1 MHLSLQPLSLFG
13 YSQRGPKKRACL
25 MLLFGHL
32 LILMAPSVFAQERVK
47 SLNIRQFEIEES
59 IRNGLKYYLE
69 PSDYVLR
76 VKLFGE
82 ERAAS
87 VANEALPGFGQVGF
101 KQSGKGE
108 KYWEILRMR
117 VDLVMHKEVSP
128 SVNSYIGE
136 IVPILSGLDYER
148 GDEFVFVPIIP
159 NLPEARSDSEK
170 AKDAVPENLEES
182 QPGEK
187 ALAKIETPGDTHE
200 ELPFWKTLG
209 PFEWILAA
217 VLLLLLILL
226 IWTLFSI
233 SRLRAREA
241 ETQNQIRDLK
251 DSPTL
256 PVRQARE
263 EKAVLDKMQQDRQ
276 DRVQTAL
283 VRDENERVLQEIV
296 KNLVGRPDWCRELI
310 QEMTRDKQSMDQL
323 ATLIAVLGP
332 EASRSLFRPQM
343 TEQAYMDLEQLA
355 KEAGAN
361 SEDTAE
367 VLKNIRM
374 FLLTKQFLSPEQSF
388 VDPFGFMKT
397 LSPSQISFLL
407 KNEPSRIK
415 AIVMARLDT
424 EKAATILQSLSR
436 DERTQVAVELGKMH
450 EMPMELVEK
459 VGFNLAEKARNV
471 PDENSIAVNG
481 VRFVADV
488 LSDSDPVTRQELIN
502 GLRVSDQQLS
512 ADVESSCFIFES
524 IPVVPNDVLKEVV
537 RQLPPDDVIIAI
549 SGATKE
555 IKEAVILCFPEQS
568 RKALISSLKSKSPE
582 KEEIRIAR
590 RKFVDSMREM
600 ADAER
605 VNLRDVNSAYANQ
618 AGVPALQ

>member
-1 MHLSLQPLSLFG
+1 MKFFPKIMQRFFSFERKFSKHAWFLSSLPL
-13 YSQRGPKKRACL
+13 
-25 MLLFGHL
+25 L
-32 LILMAPSVFAQERVK
+32 LILCSTIVSASERVK
-47 SLNIRQFEIEES
+47 SMNIRQFEIEES

-76 VKLFGE
+76 VKLFGD

-87 VANEALPGFGQVGF
+87 VANEALPGFGQLGLDQF
-101 KQSGKGE
+101 GKGE
-108 KYWEILRMR
+108 KFWEISRMR

-159 NLPEARSDSEK
+159 NLPEIQPDLEK
-170 AKDAVPENLEES
+170 PNGADPEAIEEP
-182 QPGEK
+182 QTAEK
-187 ALAKIETPGDTHE
+187 ALAKIESPE
-200 ELPFWKTLG
+200 EQEEEKPFWQTLG
-209 PFEWILAA
+209 TFEWILGGI
-217 VLLLLLILL
+217 LLLLLLLL

-233 SRLRAREA
+233 SRLRAREV

-251 DSPTL
+251 DTPTL
-256 PVRQARE
+256 PVRMARE
-263 EKAVLDKMQQDRQ
+263 EKAVQDKMQQDRQ

-296 KNLVGRPDWCRELI
+296 KNLVGRPDWSRELI

-323 ATLIAVLGP
+323 ATLIAVMGP
-332 EASRSLFRPQM
+332 EASRSLFRNQM

-355 KEAGAN
+355 KEAGPN
-361 SEDTAE
+361 SDDTAE

-388 VDPFGFMKT
+388 VDPFGFMKS
-397 LSPSQISFLL
+397 LSSSQISFLL
-407 KNEPSRIK
+407 KNEPARIK

-424 EKAATILQSLSR
+424 EKAATILQTLSR
-436 DERTQVAVELGKMH
+436 DERTQVAVELGRMH

-502 GLRVSDQQLS
+502 GLRVSDQKLS
-512 ADVESSCFIFES
+512 EDVESSCFIFES

-537 RQLPPDDVIIAI
+537 RQLPPDDVITAI

-568 RKALISSLKSKSPE
+568 RKALISSLKSKTPE
-582 KEEIRIAR
+582 KEEVRTAR

-605 VNLRDVNSAYANQ
+605 VNLRDVNSAFANQ
-618 AGVPALQ
+618 AAVPALQ

>member
-1 MHLSLQPLSLFG
+1 MKFIPKIMQRFFSFERKFSKHAWLLSSLPL
-13 YSQRGPKKRACL
+13 
-25 MLLFGHL
+25 L
-32 LILMAPSVFAQERVK
+32 LILCSTIVSASERVK
-47 SLNIRQFEIEES
+47 SMNIRQFEIEES

-76 VKLFGE
+76 VKLFGD

-87 VANEALPGFGQVGF
+87 VANEALPGFGQLGLDQF
-101 KQSGKGE
+101 GKGE
-108 KYWEILRMR
+108 KFWEISRMR

-159 NLPEARSDSEK
+159 NLPEIQPDLEK
-170 AKDAVPENLEES
+170 PNGADPEAIEEP
-182 QPGEK
+182 QTAEK
-187 ALAKIETPGDTHE
+187 ALAKIESPE
-200 ELPFWKTLG
+200 EQEEEKPFWQTLG
-209 PFEWILAA
+209 TFEWILGGI
-217 VLLLLLILL
+217 LLLLLLLL

-233 SRLRAREA
+233 SRLRAREV

-251 DSPTL
+251 DTPTL
-256 PVRQARE
+256 PVRMARE
-263 EKAVLDKMQQDRQ
+263 EKAVQDKMQQDRQ

-296 KNLVGRPDWCRELI
+296 KNLVGRPDWSRELI

-323 ATLIAVLGP
+323 ATLIAVMGP
-332 EASRSLFRPQM
+332 EASRSLFRNQM

-355 KEAGAN
+355 KEAGPN
-361 SEDTAE
+361 SDDTAE

-388 VDPFGFMKT
+388 VDPFGFMKS
-397 LSPSQISFLL
+397 LSSSQISFLL
-407 KNEPSRIK
+407 KNEPARIK

-424 EKAATILQSLSR
+424 EKAATILQTLSR
-436 DERTQVAVELGKMH
+436 DERTQVAVELGRMH

-502 GLRVSDQQLS
+502 GLRVSDQKLS
-512 ADVESSCFIFES
+512 EDVESSCFIFES

-537 RQLPPDDVIIAI
+537 RQLPPDDVITAI

-568 RKALISSLKSKSPE
+568 RKALISSLKSKTPE
-582 KEEIRIAR
+582 KEEVRTAR

-605 VNLRDVNSAYANQ
+605 VNLRDVNSAFANQ
-618 AGVPALQ
+618 AAVPALQ

>member
-1 MHLSLQPLSLFG
+1 MKFFPKIMQRFFSFERKFSKHAWLLSSLPL
-13 YSQRGPKKRACL
+13 
-25 MLLFGHL
+25 L
-32 LILMAPSVFAQERVK
+32 LILCSTIVSASERVK
-47 SLNIRQFEIEES
+47 SMNIRQFEIEES

-76 VKLFGE
+76 VKLFGD

-87 VANEALPGFGQVGF
+87 VANEALPGFGQLGLDQF
-101 KQSGKGE
+101 GKGE
-108 KYWEILRMR
+108 KFWEISRMR

-159 NLPEARSDSEK
+159 NLPEIQPDLEK
-170 AKDAVPENLEES
+170 PNGVDPETKEES
-182 QPGEK
+182 QTAEK
-187 ALAKIETPGDTHE
+187 ALAKIESPE
-200 ELPFWKTLG
+200 EQEEEKPFWQTLG
-209 PFEWILAA
+209 TFEWILGGI
-217 VLLLLLILL
+217 LLLLLLLL

-233 SRLRAREA
+233 SRLRAREV

-251 DSPTL
+251 DTPTL
-256 PVRQARE
+256 PVRMARE
-263 EKAVLDKMQQDRQ
+263 EKAVQDKMQQDRQ

-296 KNLVGRPDWCRELI
+296 KNLVGRPDWSRELI

-323 ATLIAVLGP
+323 ATLIAVMGP
-332 EASRSLFRPQM
+332 EASRSLFRNQM

-355 KEAGAN
+355 KEAGPN
-361 SEDTAE
+361 SDDTAE

-388 VDPFGFMKT
+388 VDPFGFMKS
-397 LSPSQISFLL
+397 LSSSQISFLL
-407 KNEPSRIK
+407 KNEPARIK

-424 EKAATILQSLSR
+424 EKAATILQTLSR
-436 DERTQVAVELGKMH
+436 DERTQVAVELGRMH

-502 GLRVSDQQLS
+502 GLRVSDQKLS
-512 ADVESSCFIFES
+512 EDVESSCFIFES

-537 RQLPPDDVIIAI
+537 RQLPPDDVITAI

-568 RKALISSLKSKSPE
+568 RKALISSLKSKTPE
-582 KEEIRIAR
+582 KEDVRTAR

-605 VNLRDVNSAYANQ
+605 VNLRDVNSAFANQ

>member
-1 MHLSLQPLSLFG
+1 MKFFPKIMQRFFSFERKFSKHAWFLSSLPL
-13 YSQRGPKKRACL
+13 
-25 MLLFGHL
+25 L
-32 LILMAPSVFAQERVK
+32 LILCSTIVSASERVE
-47 SLNIRQFEIEES
+47 SMNIRQFEIEES

-76 VKLFGE
+76 VKLFGD

-87 VANEALPGFGQVGF
+87 VANEALPGFGQLGLDQF
-101 KQSGKGE
+101 GKGE
-108 KYWEILRMR
+108 KFWEISRMR

-159 NLPEARSDSEK
+159 NLPEIQPDLEKPNGSD
-170 AKDAVPENLEES
+170 PEAIEEP
-182 QPGEK
+182 QTAEK
-187 ALAKIETPGDTHE
+187 ALAKIESPE
-200 ELPFWKTLG
+200 EQQEEKPFWQTLG
-209 PFEWILAA
+209 TFEWILGGI
-217 VLLLLLILL
+217 LLLLLLLL

-233 SRLRAREA
+233 SRLRAREV

-251 DSPTL
+251 ETPTL
-256 PVRQARE
+256 PVRMARE
-263 EKAVLDKMQQDRQ
+263 EKAVQDKMQQDRQ

-296 KNLVGRPDWCRELI
+296 KNLVGRPDWSRELI

-323 ATLIAVLGP
+323 ATLIAVMGP
-332 EASRSLFRPQM
+332 EASRSLFRNQM

-355 KEAGAN
+355 KEAGPN
-361 SEDTAE
+361 SDDTAE

-388 VDPFGFMKT
+388 VDPFGFMKS
-397 LSPSQISFLL
+397 LSSSQISFLL
-407 KNEPSRIK
+407 KNEPARIK
-415 AIVMARLDT
+415 ATVMARLDT
-424 EKAATILQSLSR
+424 EKAATILQTLSR
-436 DERTQVAVELGKMH
+436 DERTQVAVELGRMH

-502 GLRVSDQQLS
+502 GLRVSDQKLS
-512 ADVESSCFIFES
+512 EDVESSCFIFES

-537 RQLPPDDVIIAI
+537 RQLPPDDVITAI

-568 RKALISSLKSKSPE
+568 RKALISSLKSKTPE
-582 KEEIRIAR
+582 KEEVRTAR

-605 VNLRDVNSAYANQ
+605 VNLRDVNSAFANQ
-618 AGVPALQ
+618 AAVPALQ

>member
-1 MHLSLQPLSLFG
+1 MKFIPKIMQRFFSFERKFSKHAWFLSSLPL
-13 YSQRGPKKRACL
+13 
-25 MLLFGHL
+25 L
-32 LILMAPSVFAQERVK
+32 LILCSTIVSASERVK
-47 SLNIRQFEIEES
+47 SMNIRQFEIEES

-76 VKLFGE
+76 VKLFGD

-87 VANEALPGFGQVGF
+87 VANEALPGFGQLGLDQF
-101 KQSGKGE
+101 GKGE
-108 KYWEILRMR
+108 KFWEISRMR

-159 NLPEARSDSEK
+159 NLPEIQPDLEK
-170 AKDAVPENLEES
+170 PNGADPEAIEEP
-182 QPGEK
+182 QTAEK
-187 ALAKIETPGDTHE
+187 ALAKIESPE
-200 ELPFWKTLG
+200 EQEEEKPFWQTLG
-209 PFEWILAA
+209 TFEWILGGI
-217 VLLLLLILL
+217 LLLLLLLL

-233 SRLRAREA
+233 SRLRAREV

-251 DSPTL
+251 DTPTL
-256 PVRQARE
+256 PVRMARE
-263 EKAVLDKMQQDRQ
+263 EKAVQDKMQQDRQ

-296 KNLVGRPDWCRELI
+296 KNLVGRPDWSRELI

-323 ATLIAVLGP
+323 ATLIAVMGP
-332 EASRSLFRPQM
+332 EASRSLFRNQM

-355 KEAGAN
+355 KEAGPN
-361 SEDTAE
+361 SDDTAE

-388 VDPFGFMKT
+388 VDPFGFMKS
-397 LSPSQISFLL
+397 LSSSQISFLL
-407 KNEPSRIK
+407 KNEPARIK

-424 EKAATILQSLSR
+424 EKAATILQTLSR
-436 DERTQVAVELGKMH
+436 DERTQVAVELGRMH

-502 GLRVSDQQLS
+502 GLRVSDQKLS
-512 ADVESSCFIFES
+512 EDVESSCFIFES

-537 RQLPPDDVIIAI
+537 RQLPPDDVITAI

-568 RKALISSLKSKSPE
+568 RKALISSLKSKTPE
-582 KEEIRIAR
+582 KEEVRTAR

-605 VNLRDVNSAYANQ
+605 VNLRDVNSAFANQ
-618 AGVPALQ
+618 AAVPALQ

>member
-1 MHLSLQPLSLFG
+1 MKFFPKIMQRFFSFERKFSKHAWLLSSLPL
-13 YSQRGPKKRACL
+13 
-25 MLLFGHL
+25 L
-32 LILMAPSVFAQERVK
+32 LILCSTIVSASERVK
-47 SLNIRQFEIEES
+47 SMNIRQFEIEES

-76 VKLFGE
+76 VKLFGD

-87 VANEALPGFGQVGF
+87 VANEALPGFGQLGLDQF
-101 KQSGKGE
+101 GKGE
-108 KYWEILRMR
+108 KFWEISRMR

-159 NLPEARSDSEK
+159 NLPEIQPDLEK
-170 AKDAVPENLEES
+170 PNGADPEAIEEP
-182 QPGEK
+182 QTAEK
-187 ALAKIETPGDTHE
+187 ALAKIESPE
-200 ELPFWKTLG
+200 EQQEEKPFWQTLG
-209 PFEWILAA
+209 TFEWILGGI
-217 VLLLLLILL
+217 LLLLLLLL

-233 SRLRAREA
+233 SRLRAREV

-251 DSPTL
+251 DTPTL
-256 PVRQARE
+256 PVRMARE
-263 EKAVLDKMQQDRQ
+263 EKAVQDKMQQDRQ

-296 KNLVGRPDWCRELI
+296 KNLVGRPDWSRELI

-323 ATLIAVLGP
+323 ATLIAVMGP
-332 EASRSLFRPQM
+332 EASRSLFRNQM

-355 KEAGAN
+355 KEAGPN
-361 SEDTAE
+361 SDDTAE

-388 VDPFGFMKT
+388 VDPFGFMKS
-397 LSPSQISFLL
+397 LSSSQISFLL
-407 KNEPSRIK
+407 KNEPARIK

-424 EKAATILQSLSR
+424 EKAATILQTLSR
-436 DERTQVAVELGKMH
+436 DERTQVAVELGRMH

-512 ADVESSCFIFES
+512 EDVESSCFIFES

-537 RQLPPDDVIIAI
+537 RQLPPDDVITAI

-568 RKALISSLKSKSPE
+568 RKALISSLKSKTPE
-582 KEEIRIAR
+582 KEEVRTAR

-605 VNLRDVNSAYANQ
+605 VNLRDVNSAFANQ

>member
-1 MHLSLQPLSLFG
+1 MKFFPKIMQRFFSFERKFSKHAWILSSLPL
-13 YSQRGPKKRACL
+13 
-25 MLLFGHL
+25 L
-32 LILMAPSVFAQERVK
+32 LILCSTIVSASERVK
-47 SLNIRQFEIEES
+47 SMNIRQFEIEES

-76 VKLFGE
+76 VKLFGD

-87 VANEALPGFGQVGF
+87 VANEALPGFGQLGLDQF
-101 KQSGKGE
+101 GKGE
-108 KYWEILRMR
+108 KFWEISRMR

-159 NLPEARSDSEK
+159 NLPEIQPDLEK
-170 AKDAVPENLEES
+170 PNGADPEAIEEP
-182 QPGEK
+182 QTAEK
-187 ALAKIETPGDTHE
+187 ALAKIESPE
-200 ELPFWKTLG
+200 EQQEEKPFWQTLG
-209 PFEWILAA
+209 TFEWILGGI
-217 VLLLLLILL
+217 LLLLLLLL

-233 SRLRAREA
+233 SRLRAREE

-251 DSPTL
+251 DTPTL
-256 PVRQARE
+256 PVRMTRE
-263 EKAVLDKMQQDRQ
+263 EKAVQDKMQQDRQ

-296 KNLVGRPDWCRELI
+296 KNLVGRPDWSRELI

-323 ATLIAVLGP
+323 ATLIAVMGP
-332 EASRSLFRPQM
+332 EASRSLFRNQM

-355 KEAGAN
+355 KEAGPN
-361 SEDTAE
+361 SDDTAE

-388 VDPFGFMKT
+388 VDPFGFMKS
-397 LSPSQISFLL
+397 LSSSQISFLL
-407 KNEPSRIK
+407 KNEPARIK

-424 EKAATILQSLSR
+424 EKAATILQTLSR
-436 DERTQVAVELGKMH
+436 DERTQVAVELGRMH

-502 GLRVSDQQLS
+502 GLRVSDQKLS
-512 ADVESSCFIFES
+512 EDVESSCFIFES

-537 RQLPPDDVIIAI
+537 RQLPPDDVITAI

-568 RKALISSLKSKSPE
+568 RKALISSLKSKTPE
-582 KEEIRIAR
+582 KEEVRTAR

-605 VNLRDVNSAYANQ
+605 VNLRDVNSAFANQ

>member
-1 MHLSLQPLSLFG
+1 MKFFPKIMQRFFSFERKFSKHAWFLSSLPL
-13 YSQRGPKKRACL
+13 
-25 MLLFGHL
+25 L
-32 LILMAPSVFAQERVK
+32 LILCSTIVSASERVK
-47 SLNIRQFEIEES
+47 SMNIRQFEIEES

-76 VKLFGE
+76 VKLFGD

-87 VANEALPGFGQVGF
+87 VANEALPGFGQLGLDQF
-101 KQSGKGE
+101 GKGE
-108 KYWEILRMR
+108 KFWEISRMR

-159 NLPEARSDSEK
+159 NLPEIQPDLEK
-170 AKDAVPENLEES
+170 PNGADPETKEEP
-182 QPGEK
+182 QTAEK
-187 ALAKIETPGDTHE
+187 ALAKIESPE
-200 ELPFWKTLG
+200 EHQEEKPFWQTLG
-209 PFEWILAA
+209 TFEWILGGI
-217 VLLLLLILL
+217 LLLLLLLL

-233 SRLRAREA
+233 SRLRAREV

-251 DSPTL
+251 DTPTL
-256 PVRQARE
+256 PVRMARE
-263 EKAVLDKMQQDRQ
+263 EKAVQDKMQQDRQ

-296 KNLVGRPDWCRELI
+296 KNLVGRPDWSRELI
-310 QEMTRDKQSMDQL
+310 QEMTRDKKSMDQL
-323 ATLIAVLGP
+323 ATLIAVMGP
-332 EASRSLFRPQM
+332 EASRSLFRNQM

-355 KEAGAN
+355 KEAGPN
-361 SEDTAE
+361 SDDTAE

-388 VDPFGFMKT
+388 VDPFGFMKS
-397 LSPSQISFLL
+397 LSSSQISFLL
-407 KNEPSRIK
+407 KNEPARIK

-424 EKAATILQSLSR
+424 GKAATILQTLSR
-436 DERTQVAVELGKMH
+436 DERTQVAVELGRMH

-502 GLRVSDQQLS
+502 GLRVSDQKLS
-512 ADVESSCFIFES
+512 EDVESSCFIFES

-537 RQLPPDDVIIAI
+537 RQLPPDDVITAI

-568 RKALISSLKSKSPE
+568 RKALISSLKSKTPE
-582 KEEIRIAR
+582 KEEVRTAR

-605 VNLRDVNSAYANQ
+605 VNLRDVNSAFANQ

>member
-1 MHLSLQPLSLFG
+1 MQRFFSFERKFSKHAWLLSSLPL
-13 YSQRGPKKRACL
+13 
-25 MLLFGHL
+25 L
-32 LILMAPSVFAQERVK
+32 LILCSTIVSASERVK
-47 SLNIRQFEIEES
+47 SMNIRQFEIEES

-76 VKLFGE
+76 VKLFGD

-87 VANEALPGFGQVGF
+87 VANEALPGFGQLGLDQF
-101 KQSGKGE
+101 GKGE
-108 KYWEILRMR
+108 KFWEISRMR

-159 NLPEARSDSEK
+159 NLPEIQPDLEK
-170 AKDAVPENLEES
+170 PNGADPEAIEEP
-182 QPGEK
+182 QTEHQEEK
-187 ALAKIETPGDTHE
+187 
-200 ELPFWKTLG
+200 PFWLTLG
-209 PFEWILAA
+209 TFEWILGGI
-217 VLLLLLILL
+217 LLLLLLLL

-233 SRLRAREA
+233 SRLRAREV

-251 DSPTL
+251 DTPTL
-256 PVRQARE
+256 PVRMARE
-263 EKAVLDKMQQDRQ
+263 EKAVQDKMQQDRQ

-296 KNLVGRPDWCRELI
+296 KNLVGRPDWSRELI

-323 ATLIAVLGP
+323 ATLIAVMGP
-332 EASRSLFRPQM
+332 EASRSLFRNQM

-355 KEAGAN
+355 KEAGPN
-361 SEDTAE
+361 SDDTAE

-388 VDPFGFMKT
+388 VDPFGFMKS
-397 LSPSQISFLL
+397 LSSSQISFLL
-407 KNEPSRIK
+407 KNEPARIK

-424 EKAATILQSLSR
+424 EKAATILQTLSR
-436 DERTQVAVELGKMH
+436 DERTQVAVELGRMH

-502 GLRVSDQQLS
+502 GLRVSDQKLS
-512 ADVESSCFIFES
+512 EDVESSCFIFES

-537 RQLPPDDVIIAI
+537 RQLPPDDVITAI

-568 RKALISSLKSKSPE
+568 RKALISSLKSKTPE
-582 KEEIRIAR
+582 KEEVRTAR

-605 VNLRDVNSAYANQ
+605 VNLRDVNSAFANQ
-618 AGVPALQ
+618 AAVPALQ

>member
-1 MHLSLQPLSLFG
+1 MQRFFSFERKFSKHAWLLSSLPL
-13 YSQRGPKKRACL
+13 
-25 MLLFGHL
+25 L
-32 LILMAPSVFAQERVK
+32 LILCSTIVSASERVK
-47 SLNIRQFEIEES
+47 SMNIRQFEIEES

-76 VKLFGE
+76 VKLFGD

-87 VANEALPGFGQVGF
+87 VANEALPGFGQLGLDQF
-101 KQSGKGE
+101 GKGE
-108 KYWEILRMR
+108 KFWEISRMR

-159 NLPEARSDSEK
+159 NLPEIQPDLEK
-170 AKDAVPENLEES
+170 PNGADPETKEES
-182 QPGEK
+182 QTAEK
-187 ALAKIETPGDTHE
+187 ALAKIESPE
-200 ELPFWKTLG
+200 EQEEEKPFWQTLG
-209 PFEWILAA
+209 TFEWILGGI
-217 VLLLLLILL
+217 LLLLLLLL

-233 SRLRAREA
+233 SRLRAREV

-251 DSPTL
+251 ETPTL
-256 PVRQARE
+256 PVRMARE
-263 EKAVLDKMQQDRQ
+263 EKAVQDKMQQDRQ

-296 KNLVGRPDWCRELI
+296 KNLVGRPDWSRELI

-323 ATLIAVLGP
+323 ATLIAVMGP
-332 EASRSLFRPQM
+332 EASRSLFRNQM

-355 KEAGAN
+355 KEAGPN
-361 SEDTAE
+361 SDDTAE

-388 VDPFGFMKT
+388 VDPFGFMKS
-397 LSPSQISFLL
+397 LSSSQISFLL
-407 KNEPSRIK
+407 KNEPARIK

-424 EKAATILQSLSR
+424 EKAATILQTLSR
-436 DERTQVAVELGKMH
+436 DERTQVAVELGRMH

-488 LSDSDPVTRQELIN
+488 LSDFDPVTRQELIN

-512 ADVESSCFIFES
+512 EDVESSCFIFES

-537 RQLPPDDVIIAI
+537 RQLPPDDVITAI

-568 RKALISSLKSKSPE
+568 RKALISSLKSKTPE
-582 KEEIRIAR
+582 KEEVRTAR

-605 VNLRDVNSAYANQ
+605 VNLRDVNSAFANQ
-618 AGVPALQ
+618 AAVPALQ

>member
-1 MHLSLQPLSLFG
+1 MKFFPKIMQRFFSFERKFSKHAWLLSSLPL
-13 YSQRGPKKRACL
+13 
-25 MLLFGHL
+25 L
-32 LILMAPSVFAQERVK
+32 LILCSTIVSASERVK
-47 SLNIRQFEIEES
+47 SMNIRQFEIEES

-76 VKLFGE
+76 VKLFGD

-87 VANEALPGFGQVGF
+87 VANEALPGFGQLGLDQF
-101 KQSGKGE
+101 GKGE
-108 KYWEILRMR
+108 KFWEISRMR

-159 NLPEARSDSEK
+159 NLPEIQPDLEK
-170 AKDAVPENLEES
+170 PNGADPEAIEEP
-182 QPGEK
+182 QTAEK
-187 ALAKIETPGDTHE
+187 ALAKIESPE
-200 ELPFWKTLG
+200 EQLEEKPFWQTLG
-209 PFEWILAA
+209 TFEWILGGI
-217 VLLLLLILL
+217 LLLLLLLL

-233 SRLRAREA
+233 SRLRAREV

-251 DSPTL
+251 DTPTL
-256 PVRQARE
+256 PVRMARE
-263 EKAVLDKMQQDRQ
+263 EKAVQDKMQQDRQ

-296 KNLVGRPDWCRELI
+296 KNLVGRPDWSRELI

-323 ATLIAVLGP
+323 ATLIAVMGP
-332 EASRSLFRPQM
+332 EASRSLFRNQM
-343 TEQAYMDLEQLA
+343 TEKAYMDLEQLA
-355 KEAGAN
+355 KEAGPN
-361 SEDTAE
+361 SDDTAE

-388 VDPFGFMKT
+388 VDPFGFMKS
-397 LSPSQISFLL
+397 LSSSQISFLL
-407 KNEPSRIK
+407 KNEPARIK

-424 EKAATILQSLSR
+424 EKAATILQTLSR
-436 DERTQVAVELGKMH
+436 DERTQVAVELGRMH

-502 GLRVSDQQLS
+502 GLRVSDQKLS
-512 ADVESSCFIFES
+512 EDVESSCFIFES

-537 RQLPPDDVIIAI
+537 RQLPPDDVITAI

-568 RKALISSLKSKSPE
+568 RKALISSLKSKTPE
-582 KEEIRIAR
+582 KEEVRTAR

-605 VNLRDVNSAYANQ
+605 VNLRDVNSAFANQ
-618 AGVPALQ
+618 AAVPALQ

>member
-1 MHLSLQPLSLFG
+1 MKFFPKIMQRFFSFERKFSKHAWLLSSLPL
-13 YSQRGPKKRACL
+13 
-25 MLLFGHL
+25 L
-32 LILMAPSVFAQERVK
+32 LILCSTIVSASERVK
-47 SLNIRQFEIEES
+47 SMNIRQFEIEES

-76 VKLFGE
+76 VKLFGD

-87 VANEALPGFGQVGF
+87 VANEALPGFGQLGLDQF
-101 KQSGKGE
+101 GKGE
-108 KYWEILRMR
+108 KFWEISRMR

-159 NLPEARSDSEK
+159 NLPEIQPDLEK
-170 AKDAVPENLEES
+170 PNSADLEAIEEP
-182 QPGEK
+182 QTAEK
-187 ALAKIETPGDTHE
+187 ALAKIESPE
-200 ELPFWKTLG
+200 EQQEEKPFWQTLG
-209 PFEWILAA
+209 TFEWILGGI
-217 VLLLLLILL
+217 LLLLLLLL

-233 SRLRAREA
+233 SRLRAREV

-251 DSPTL
+251 DTPTL
-256 PVRQARE
+256 PVRMARE
-263 EKAVLDKMQQDRQ
+263 EKAVQDKMQQDRQ

-296 KNLVGRPDWCRELI
+296 KNLVGRPDWSRELI

-323 ATLIAVLGP
+323 ATLIAVMGP
-332 EASRSLFRPQM
+332 EASRSLFRNQM

-355 KEAGAN
+355 KEAGPN
-361 SEDTAE
+361 SDDTAE

-388 VDPFGFMKT
+388 VDPFGFMKS
-397 LSPSQISFLL
+397 LSSSQISFLL
-407 KNEPSRIK
+407 KNEPARIK

-424 EKAATILQSLSR
+424 EKAATILQTLSR
-436 DERTQVAVELGKMH
+436 DERTQVAVELGRMH

-502 GLRVSDQQLS
+502 GLRVSDQKLS
-512 ADVESSCFIFES
+512 EDVESSCFIFES

-537 RQLPPDDVIIAI
+537 RQLPPDDVITAI

-568 RKALISSLKSKSPE
+568 RKALISSLKSKTPE
-582 KEEIRIAR
+582 KEEVRTAR

-605 VNLRDVNSAYANQ
+605 VNLRDVNSAFANQ
-618 AGVPALQ
+618 AAVPALQ

>member
-1 MHLSLQPLSLFG
+1 MKFFPKIMQRFFSFERKFSKHAWFLSSLPL
-13 YSQRGPKKRACL
+13 
-25 MLLFGHL
+25 L
-32 LILMAPSVFAQERVK
+32 LILCSTIVSASERVK
-47 SLNIRQFEIEES
+47 SMNIRQFEIEES

-76 VKLFGE
+76 VKLFGD

-87 VANEALPGFGQVGF
+87 VANEALPGFGQLGLDQF
-101 KQSGKGE
+101 GKGE
-108 KYWEILRMR
+108 KFWEISRMR

-159 NLPEARSDSEK
+159 NLPEIQPDLEK
-170 AKDAVPENLEES
+170 PNGADPETKEEP
-182 QPGEK
+182 QTAEK
-187 ALAKIETPGDTHE
+187 ALAKIDSPE
-200 ELPFWKTLG
+200 EQEEEKPFWQTLG
-209 PFEWILAA
+209 TFEWILGGI
-217 VLLLLLILL
+217 LLLLLLLL

-233 SRLRAREA
+233 SRLRAREV

-251 DSPTL
+251 ETPTL
-256 PVRQARE
+256 PVRMARE
-263 EKAVLDKMQQDRQ
+263 EKAVQDKMQQDRQ

-283 VRDENERVLQEIV
+283 VRDENERVLQEIA
-296 KNLVGRPDWCRELI
+296 KNLVGRPDRSRELI

-323 ATLIAVLGP
+323 ATLIAVMGP
-332 EASRSLFRPQM
+332 EASRSLFRNQM
-343 TEQAYMDLEQLA
+343 TEKAYMDLEQLA
-355 KEAGAN
+355 KEAGPN
-361 SEDTAE
+361 SDDTAE

-388 VDPFGFMKT
+388 VDPFGFMKS
-397 LSPSQISFLL
+397 LSSSQISFLL
-407 KNEPSRIK
+407 KNEPARIK

-424 EKAATILQSLSR
+424 EKAATILQTLSR
-436 DERTQVAVELGKMH
+436 DERTQVAVELGRMH

-502 GLRVSDQQLS
+502 GLRVSDQKLS
-512 ADVESSCFIFES
+512 EDVESSCFIFES

-537 RQLPPDDVIIAI
+537 RQLPPDDVITAI

-568 RKALISSLKSKSPE
+568 RKALISSLKSKTPE
-582 KEEIRIAR
+582 KEEVRTAR

-605 VNLRDVNSAYANQ
+605 VNLRDVNSAFANQ
-618 AGVPALQ
+618 AAVPALQ

>member
-1 MHLSLQPLSLFG
+1 MIQLFG
-13 YSQRGPKKRACL
+13 L
-25 MLLFGHL
+25 L

-82 ERAAS
+82 ERASS

-241 ETQNQIRDLK
+241 ETQDQIRDLK

>member
-1 MHLSLQPLSLFG
+1 MKFFPKIMQRFFSFERKFSKHAWFLSSLPL
-13 YSQRGPKKRACL
+13 
-25 MLLFGHL
+25 L
-32 LILMAPSVFAQERVK
+32 LILCSTIVSASERVK
-47 SLNIRQFEIEES
+47 SMNIRQFEIEES

-76 VKLFGE
+76 VKLFGD

-87 VANEALPGFGQVGF
+87 VANEALPGFGQLGLDQF
-101 KQSGKGE
+101 GKGE
-108 KYWEILRMR
+108 KFWEISRMR

-159 NLPEARSDSEK
+159 NLPEIQPDLEK
-170 AKDAVPENLEES
+170 PNGTDPEAIEEP
-182 QPGEK
+182 QTAEK
-187 ALAKIETPGDTHE
+187 ALEKIESPE
-200 ELPFWKTLG
+200 EQEEEKPFWQTLG
-209 PFEWILAA
+209 TFEWILGGI
-217 VLLLLLILL
+217 LLLLLLLL

-233 SRLRAREA
+233 SRLRAREV

-251 DSPTL
+251 DTPTL
-256 PVRQARE
+256 PVRMARE
-263 EKAVLDKMQQDRQ
+263 EKAVQDKMQQDRQ

-296 KNLVGRPDWCRELI
+296 KNLVGRPDWSRELI

-323 ATLIAVLGP
+323 ATLIAVMGP
-332 EASRSLFRPQM
+332 EASRSLFRNQM

-355 KEAGAN
+355 KEAGPN
-361 SEDTAE
+361 SDDTAE

-388 VDPFGFMKT
+388 VDPFGFMKS
-397 LSPSQISFLL
+397 LSSSQISFLL
-407 KNEPSRIK
+407 KNEPARIK

-424 EKAATILQSLSR
+424 EKAATILQTLSR
-436 DERTQVAVELGKMH
+436 DERTQVAVELGRMH

-502 GLRVSDQQLS
+502 GLRVSDQKLS
-512 ADVESSCFIFES
+512 EDVESSCFIFES

-537 RQLPPDDVIIAI
+537 RQLPPDDVITAI

-568 RKALISSLKSKSPE
+568 RKALISSLKSKTPE
-582 KEEIRIAR
+582 KEEVRTAR

-605 VNLRDVNSAYANQ
+605 VNLRDVNSAFANQ

>member
-1 MHLSLQPLSLFG
+1 MKFFPKIMQRFFSFERKFSKHAWFLSSLPL
-13 YSQRGPKKRACL
+13 
-25 MLLFGHL
+25 L
-32 LILMAPSVFAQERVK
+32 LILCSTIVSASERVK
-47 SLNIRQFEIEES
+47 SMNIRQFEIEES

-76 VKLFGE
+76 VKLFGD

-87 VANEALPGFGQVGF
+87 VANEALPGFGQLGLDQF
-101 KQSGKGE
+101 GKGE
-108 KYWEILRMR
+108 KFWEISRMR

-159 NLPEARSDSEK
+159 NLPEIQPDLEK
-170 AKDAVPENLEES
+170 PNGADPEAIEEP
-182 QPGEK
+182 QTAEK
-187 ALAKIETPGDTHE
+187 ALAKIESPE
-200 ELPFWKTLG
+200 EQQEEKPFWQTLG
-209 PFEWILAA
+209 TFEWILGGI
-217 VLLLLLILL
+217 LLLLLLLL

-233 SRLRAREA
+233 SRLRAREV

-251 DSPTL
+251 DTPTL
-256 PVRQARE
+256 PVRMARE
-263 EKAVLDKMQQDRQ
+263 EKAVQDKMQQDRQ

-296 KNLVGRPDWCRELI
+296 KNLVGRPDWSRELI

-323 ATLIAVLGP
+323 ATLIAVMGP
-332 EASRSLFRPQM
+332 EASRSLFRNQM

-355 KEAGAN
+355 KEAGPN
-361 SEDTAE
+361 SDDTAE

-388 VDPFGFMKT
+388 VDPFGFMKS
-397 LSPSQISFLL
+397 LSSSQISFLL
-407 KNEPSRIK
+407 KNEPARIK

-424 EKAATILQSLSR
+424 EKAATILQTLSR
-436 DERTQVAVELGKMH
+436 DERTQVAVELGRMH

-502 GLRVSDQQLS
+502 GLRVSDQKLS
-512 ADVESSCFIFES
+512 EDVESSCFIFES

-537 RQLPPDDVIIAI
+537 RQLPPDDVITAI

-568 RKALISSLKSKSPE
+568 RKALISSLKSKTPE
-582 KEEIRIAR
+582 KEEVRTAR

-605 VNLRDVNSAYANQ
+605 VNLRDVNSAFANQ
-618 AGVPALQ
+618 AAVPALQ

>member
-1 MHLSLQPLSLFG
+1 MKFFPKIMQRFFSFERNNSKHAWLLSSLPL
-13 YSQRGPKKRACL
+13 
-25 MLLFGHL
+25 L
-32 LILMAPSVFAQERVK
+32 LILCSTIVSASERVK

-76 VKLFGE
+76 VKLFGD

-87 VANEALPGFGQVGF
+87 VANEALPGFGQLGLDQF
-101 KQSGKGE
+101 GKGE
-108 KYWEILRMR
+108 KFWEISRMR

-159 NLPEARSDSEK
+159 NLPEIQPDLEK
-170 AKDAVPENLEES
+170 PNGADPETKEEP
-182 QPGEK
+182 QTAEK
-187 ALAKIETPGDTHE
+187 ALAKIESSE
-200 ELPFWKTLG
+200 EQQEEKPFWQTLG
-209 PFEWILAA
+209 TFEWLLGGI
-217 VLLLLLILL
+217 LLLLLLLL

-233 SRLRAREA
+233 SRLRAREV

-251 DSPTL
+251 DTPTL
-256 PVRQARE
+256 PVRMARE
-263 EKAVLDKMQQDRQ
+263 EKAVQDKMQQDRQ

-296 KNLVGRPDWCRELI
+296 KNLVGRPDWSRELI

-323 ATLIAVLGP
+323 ATLISVMGP
-332 EASRSLFRPQM
+332 EASRSLFRNQM

-355 KEAGAN
+355 KEAGPN
-361 SEDTAE
+361 SDDTAE

-388 VDPFGFMKT
+388 VDPFGFMKS
-397 LSPSQISFLL
+397 LSSSQISFLL
-407 KNEPSRIK
+407 KNEPARIK

-424 EKAATILQSLSR
+424 EKAATILQTLSR
-436 DERTQVAVELGKMH
+436 DERTQVAVELGRMH

-502 GLRVSDQQLS
+502 GLRVSDQKLS
-512 ADVESSCFIFES
+512 EDVESSCFIFES

-537 RQLPPDDVIIAI
+537 RQLPPDDVITAI

-568 RKALISSLKSKSPE
+568 RKALISSLKSKTPE
-582 KEEIRIAR
+582 KEEVRTAR

-605 VNLRDVNSAYANQ
+605 VNLRDVNSAFANQ
-618 AGVPALQ
+618 AAVPALQ

>member
-1 MHLSLQPLSLFG
+1 MKFIPKIMQRFFSFERKFSKHAWFLSSLPL
-13 YSQRGPKKRACL
+13 
-25 MLLFGHL
+25 L
-32 LILMAPSVFAQERVK
+32 LILCSTIVSASERVK
-47 SLNIRQFEIEES
+47 SMNIRQFEIEES

-76 VKLFGE
+76 VKLFGD

-87 VANEALPGFGQVGF
+87 VANEALPGFGQLGLDQF
-101 KQSGKGE
+101 GKGE
-108 KYWEILRMR
+108 KFWEISRMR

-159 NLPEARSDSEK
+159 NLPEIQPDLEK
-170 AKDAVPENLEES
+170 PNGVDPEAIEEP
-182 QPGEK
+182 QTAEK
-187 ALAKIETPGDTHE
+187 ALAKIESPE
-200 ELPFWKTLG
+200 EQQEEKPFWQTLG
-209 PFEWILAA
+209 TFEWILGGI
-217 VLLLLLILL
+217 LLLLLLLL

-233 SRLRAREA
+233 SRLRAREV

-251 DSPTL
+251 DTPTL
-256 PVRQARE
+256 PVRMARE
-263 EKAVLDKMQQDRQ
+263 EKAVQDKMQQDRQ

-296 KNLVGRPDWCRELI
+296 KNLVGRPDWSRELI

-323 ATLIAVLGP
+323 ATLIAVMGP
-332 EASRSLFRPQM
+332 EASRSLFRNQM

-355 KEAGAN
+355 KEAGPN
-361 SEDTAE
+361 SDDTAE

-388 VDPFGFMKT
+388 VDPFGFMKS
-397 LSPSQISFLL
+397 LSSSQISFLL
-407 KNEPSRIK
+407 KNEPARIK

-424 EKAATILQSLSR
+424 EKAATILQTLSR
-436 DERTQVAVELGKMH
+436 DERTQVAVELGRMH

-502 GLRVSDQQLS
+502 GLRVSDQKLS
-512 ADVESSCFIFES
+512 EDVESSCFIFES

-537 RQLPPDDVIIAI
+537 RQLPPDDVITAI

-568 RKALISSLKSKSPE
+568 RKALISSLKSKTPE
-582 KEEIRIAR
+582 KEEVRTAR

-605 VNLRDVNSAYANQ
+605 VNLRDVNSAFANQ
-618 AGVPALQ
+618 AAVPALQ

>member
-1 MHLSLQPLSLFG
+1 MKFFPKIMQRFFSFERKFSKHAWILSSLPL
-13 YSQRGPKKRACL
+13 
-25 MLLFGHL
+25 L
-32 LILMAPSVFAQERVK
+32 LILCSTIVSASERVK
-47 SLNIRQFEIEES
+47 SMNIRQFEIEES

-76 VKLFGE
+76 VKLFGD

-87 VANEALPGFGQVGF
+87 VANEALPGFGQLGLDQF
-101 KQSGKGE
+101 GKGE
-108 KYWEILRMR
+108 KFWEISRMR

-159 NLPEARSDSEK
+159 NLPEIQPDLEK
-170 AKDAVPENLEES
+170 PNGADPEAIEEP
-182 QPGEK
+182 QTAEK
-187 ALAKIETPGDTHE
+187 ALAKIESPE
-200 ELPFWKTLG
+200 EQQEEKPFWQTLG
-209 PFEWILAA
+209 TFEWILGGI
-217 VLLLLLILL
+217 LLLLLLLL

-233 SRLRAREA
+233 SRLRAREV

-251 DSPTL
+251 ETPTL
-256 PVRQARE
+256 PVRMARE
-263 EKAVLDKMQQDRQ
+263 EKAVQDKMQQDRQ

-296 KNLVGRPDWCRELI
+296 KNLVGRPDWSRELI

-323 ATLIAVLGP
+323 ATLIAVMGP
-332 EASRSLFRPQM
+332 EASRSLFRNQM

-355 KEAGAN
+355 KEAGPN
-361 SEDTAE
+361 SDDTAE

-388 VDPFGFMKT
+388 VDPFGFMKS
-397 LSPSQISFLL
+397 LSSSQISFLL
-407 KNEPSRIK
+407 KNEPARIK

-424 EKAATILQSLSR
+424 EKAATILQTLSR
-436 DERTQVAVELGKMH
+436 DERTQVAVELGRMH

-502 GLRVSDQQLS
+502 GLRVSDQKLS
-512 ADVESSCFIFES
+512 EDVESSCFIFES

-537 RQLPPDDVIIAI
+537 RQLPPDDVITAI

-568 RKALISSLKSKSPE
+568 RKALISSLKSKTPE
-582 KEEIRIAR
+582 KEEVRTAR

-605 VNLRDVNSAYANQ
+605 VNLRDVNSAFANQ
-618 AGVPALQ
+618 AAVPALQ

>member
-1 MHLSLQPLSLFG
+1 MHHSLQPLSLFG
-13 YSQRGPKKRACL
+13 CSQKGPIKRACL
-25 MLLFGHL
+25 IQLFGLL

-82 ERAAS
+82 ERASS

-241 ETQNQIRDLK
+241 ETQDQIRDLK

>member
-1 MHLSLQPLSLFG
+1 MKFIPKIMQRFFGFERKFSKHAWLLSSLPL
-13 YSQRGPKKRACL
+13 
-25 MLLFGHL
+25 L
-32 LILMAPSVFAQERVK
+32 LILCSTIVSASERVK
-47 SLNIRQFEIEES
+47 SMNIRQFEIEES

-76 VKLFGE
+76 VKLFGD

-87 VANEALPGFGQVGF
+87 VANEALPGFGQLGLDQF
-101 KQSGKGE
+101 GKGE
-108 KYWEILRMR
+108 KFWEISRMR

-159 NLPEARSDSEK
+159 NLPEIQPDLEK
-170 AKDAVPENLEES
+170 PNGADPEAIEEP
-182 QPGEK
+182 QTAEK
-187 ALAKIETPGDTHE
+187 ALAKIESPE
-200 ELPFWKTLG
+200 EQQEEKPFWQTLG
-209 PFEWILAA
+209 TFEWILGGI
-217 VLLLLLILL
+217 LLLLLLLL

-233 SRLRAREA
+233 SRLRAREV

-251 DSPTL
+251 ETPTL
-256 PVRQARE
+256 PVRMARE
-263 EKAVLDKMQQDRQ
+263 EKAVQDKMQQDRQ

-296 KNLVGRPDWCRELI
+296 KNLVGRPDWSRELI

-323 ATLIAVLGP
+323 ATLIAVMGP
-332 EASRSLFRPQM
+332 EASRSLFRNQM

-355 KEAGAN
+355 KEAGPN
-361 SEDTAE
+361 SDDTAE

-388 VDPFGFMKT
+388 VDPFGFMKS
-397 LSPSQISFLL
+397 LSSSQISFLL
-407 KNEPSRIK
+407 KNEPARIK

-424 EKAATILQSLSR
+424 EKAATILQTLSR
-436 DERTQVAVELGKMH
+436 DERTQVAVELGRMH

-512 ADVESSCFIFES
+512 EDVESSCFIFES

-537 RQLPPDDVIIAI
+537 RQLPPDDVITAI

-568 RKALISSLKSKSPE
+568 RKALISSLKSKTPE
-582 KEEIRIAR
+582 KEEVRTAR

-605 VNLRDVNSAYANQ
+605 VNLRDVNSAFANQ
-618 AGVPALQ
+618 AAVPALQ

>member
-1 MHLSLQPLSLFG
+1 MKFFPKIMQRFFSFERKFSKHAWFLSSLPL
-13 YSQRGPKKRACL
+13 
-25 MLLFGHL
+25 L
-32 LILMAPSVFAQERVK
+32 LILCSTIVSASERVK
-47 SLNIRQFEIEES
+47 SMNIRQFEIEES

-76 VKLFGE
+76 VKLFGD

-87 VANEALPGFGQVGF
+87 VANEALPGFGQLGLDQF
-101 KQSGKGE
+101 GKGE
-108 KYWEILRMR
+108 KFWEISRMR

-159 NLPEARSDSEK
+159 NLPEIQPDLEK
-170 AKDAVPENLEES
+170 PNGTDPEAIEDP
-182 QPGEK
+182 QTAEK
-187 ALAKIETPGDTHE
+187 ALVKIESPE
-200 ELPFWKTLG
+200 EQEEEKPFWQTLG
-209 PFEWILAA
+209 TFEWILGGI
-217 VLLLLLILL
+217 LLLLLLLL

-233 SRLRAREA
+233 SRLRAREV

-251 DSPTL
+251 DTPTL
-256 PVRQARE
+256 PVRMARE
-263 EKAVLDKMQQDRQ
+263 EKAVQDKMQQDRQ

-296 KNLVGRPDWCRELI
+296 KNLVGRPDWSRELI

-323 ATLIAVLGP
+323 ATLIAVMGP
-332 EASRSLFRPQM
+332 EASRSLFRNQM

-355 KEAGAN
+355 KEAGPN
-361 SEDTAE
+361 SDDTAE

-388 VDPFGFMKT
+388 VDPFGFMKS
-397 LSPSQISFLL
+397 LSSSQISFLL
-407 KNEPSRIK
+407 KNEPARIK

-424 EKAATILQSLSR
+424 EKAATILQTLSR
-436 DERTQVAVELGKMH
+436 DERTQVAVELGRMH

-502 GLRVSDQQLS
+502 GLRVSDQKLS
-512 ADVESSCFIFES
+512 EDVESSCFIFES

-537 RQLPPDDVIIAI
+537 RQLPPDDVITAI

-568 RKALISSLKSKSPE
+568 RKALISSLKSKTPE
-582 KEEIRIAR
+582 KEEVRTAR

-605 VNLRDVNSAYANQ
+605 VNLRDVNSAFANQ

>member
-1 MHLSLQPLSLFG
+1 MKFFPKIMQRFFSFERKFSKHAWLLSSLPL
-13 YSQRGPKKRACL
+13 
-25 MLLFGHL
+25 L
-32 LILMAPSVFAQERVK
+32 LILCSTIVSASERVK
-47 SLNIRQFEIEES
+47 SMNIRQFEIEES

-76 VKLFGE
+76 VKLFGD

-87 VANEALPGFGQVGF
+87 VANEALPGFGQLGLDQF
-101 KQSGKGE
+101 GKGE
-108 KYWEILRMR
+108 KFWEISRMR

-159 NLPEARSDSEK
+159 NLPEIQPDLEK
-170 AKDAVPENLEES
+170 PNGADPEAIEEP
-182 QPGEK
+182 QTAEK
-187 ALAKIETPGDTHE
+187 ALAKIESPE
-200 ELPFWKTLG
+200 EQQEEKPFWQTLG
-209 PFEWILAA
+209 TFEWILGGI
-217 VLLLLLILL
+217 LLLLLLLL

-233 SRLRAREA
+233 SRLRAREV

-251 DSPTL
+251 DTPTL
-256 PVRQARE
+256 PVRMARE
-263 EKAVLDKMQQDRQ
+263 EKAVQDKMQQDRQ

-296 KNLVGRPDWCRELI
+296 KNLVGRPDWSRELI

-323 ATLIAVLGP
+323 ATLIAVMGP
-332 EASRSLFRPQM
+332 EASRSLFRNQM

-355 KEAGAN
+355 KEAGPN
-361 SEDTAE
+361 SDDTAE

-388 VDPFGFMKT
+388 VDPFGFMKS
-397 LSPSQISFLL
+397 LSSSQISFLL
-407 KNEPSRIK
+407 KNEPARIK

-424 EKAATILQSLSR
+424 EKAATILQTLSR
-436 DERTQVAVELGKMH
+436 DERTQVAVELGRMH

-502 GLRVSDQQLS
+502 GLRVSDQKLS
-512 ADVESSCFIFES
+512 EDVESSCFIFES

-537 RQLPPDDVIIAI
+537 RQLPPDDVITAI

-568 RKALISSLKSKSPE
+568 RKALISSLKSKTPE
-582 KEEIRIAR
+582 KEEVRTAR

-605 VNLRDVNSAYANQ
+605 VNLRDVNSAFANQ
-618 AGVPALQ
+618 AAVPALQ

>member
-1 MHLSLQPLSLFG
+1 MKFFPKIMQRFFSFERKFSKHAWFLSSLPL
-13 YSQRGPKKRACL
+13 
-25 MLLFGHL
+25 L
-32 LILMAPSVFAQERVK
+32 LILCSTIVSASERVK
-47 SLNIRQFEIEES
+47 SMNIRQFEIEES

-76 VKLFGE
+76 VKLFGD

-87 VANEALPGFGQVGF
+87 VANEALPGFGQLGLDQF
-101 KQSGKGE
+101 GKGE
-108 KYWEILRMR
+108 KFWEISRMR

-159 NLPEARSDSEK
+159 NLPEIQPDLEK
-170 AKDAVPENLEES
+170 PNGADPEAIEEP
-182 QPGEK
+182 QTAEK
-187 ALAKIETPGDTHE
+187 ALAKIESPE
-200 ELPFWKTLG
+200 EQLEEKPFWQTLG
-209 PFEWILAA
+209 TFEWILGGI
-217 VLLLLLILL
+217 LLLLLLLL

-233 SRLRAREA
+233 SRLRAREV

-251 DSPTL
+251 DTPTL
-256 PVRQARE
+256 PVRMARE
-263 EKAVLDKMQQDRQ
+263 EKAVQDKMQQDRQ

-296 KNLVGRPDWCRELI
+296 KNLVGRPDWSRELI

-323 ATLIAVLGP
+323 ATLIAVMGP
-332 EASRSLFRPQM
+332 EASRSLFRNQM

-355 KEAGAN
+355 KEAGPN
-361 SEDTAE
+361 SDDTAE

-388 VDPFGFMKT
+388 VDPFGFMKS
-397 LSPSQISFLL
+397 LSSSQISFLL
-407 KNEPSRIK
+407 KNEPARIK

-424 EKAATILQSLSR
+424 EKAATILQTLSR
-436 DERTQVAVELGKMH
+436 DERTQVAVELGRMH

-502 GLRVSDQQLS
+502 GLRVSDQKLS
-512 ADVESSCFIFES
+512 EDVESSCFIFES

-537 RQLPPDDVIIAI
+537 RQLPPDDVITAI

-568 RKALISSLKSKSPE
+568 RKALISSLKSKTPE
-582 KEEIRIAR
+582 KEEVRTAR

-605 VNLRDVNSAYANQ
+605 VNLRDVNSAFANQ
-618 AGVPALQ
+618 AAVPALQ

>member
-1 MHLSLQPLSLFG
+1 MKFFPKIMQRFFSFERKFSKHAWLLSSLPL
-13 YSQRGPKKRACL
+13 
-25 MLLFGHL
+25 L
-32 LILMAPSVFAQERVK
+32 LILCSTIVSASERVK
-47 SLNIRQFEIEES
+47 SMNIRQFEIEES

-76 VKLFGE
+76 VKLFGD

-87 VANEALPGFGQVGF
+87 VANEALPGFGQLGLDQF
-101 KQSGKGE
+101 GKGE
-108 KYWEILRMR
+108 KFWEISRMR

-159 NLPEARSDSEK
+159 NLPEIQPDLEK
-170 AKDAVPENLEES
+170 PNGADPEAIEEP
-182 QPGEK
+182 QTAEK
-187 ALAKIETPGDTHE
+187 ALAKIESPE
-200 ELPFWKTLG
+200 EQQEEKPFWQTLG
-209 PFEWILAA
+209 TFEWILGGI
-217 VLLLLLILL
+217 LLLLLLLL

-233 SRLRAREA
+233 SRLRAREV

-251 DSPTL
+251 DTPTL
-256 PVRQARE
+256 PVRMARE
-263 EKAVLDKMQQDRQ
+263 EKAVQDKMQQDRQ

-296 KNLVGRPDWCRELI
+296 KNLVGRPDWSRELI

-323 ATLIAVLGP
+323 ATLIAVMGP
-332 EASRSLFRPQM
+332 EASRSLFRNQM

-355 KEAGAN
+355 KEAGPN
-361 SEDTAE
+361 SDDTAE

-388 VDPFGFMKT
+388 VDPFGFMKS
-397 LSPSQISFLL
+397 LSSSQISFLL
-407 KNEPSRIK
+407 KNEPARIK

-424 EKAATILQSLSR
+424 EKAATILQTLSR
-436 DERTQVAVELGKMH
+436 DERTQVAVELGRMH

-502 GLRVSDQQLS
+502 GLRVSDQKLS
-512 ADVESSCFIFES
+512 EDVESSCFIFES

-537 RQLPPDDVIIAI
+537 RQLPPDDVITAI

-568 RKALISSLKSKSPE
+568 RKALISSLKSKTPE
-582 KEEIRIAR
+582 KEEVRTAR

-605 VNLRDVNSAYANQ
+605 VNLRDVNSAFANQ

>member
-1 MHLSLQPLSLFG
+1 MQRFFSFERKFSKHAWLLSSLPL
-13 YSQRGPKKRACL
+13 
-25 MLLFGHL
+25 L
-32 LILMAPSVFAQERVK
+32 LILCSTIVSASERVK
-47 SLNIRQFEIEES
+47 SMNIRQFEIEES

-76 VKLFGE
+76 VKLFGD

-87 VANEALPGFGQVGF
+87 VANEALPGFGQLGLDQF
-101 KQSGKGE
+101 GKGE
-108 KYWEILRMR
+108 KFWEISRMR

-159 NLPEARSDSEK
+159 NLPEIQPDLEK
-170 AKDAVPENLEES
+170 PNGADPEAIEEP
-182 QPGEK
+182 QTAEK
-187 ALAKIETPGDTHE
+187 ALAKIESPE
-200 ELPFWKTLG
+200 EQQEEKPFWQTLG
-209 PFEWILAA
+209 TFEWILGGI
-217 VLLLLLILL
+217 LLLLLLLL

-233 SRLRAREA
+233 SRLRAREV

-251 DSPTL
+251 DTPTL
-256 PVRQARE
+256 PVRMARE
-263 EKAVLDKMQQDRQ
+263 EKAVQDKMQQDRQ

-296 KNLVGRPDWCRELI
+296 KNLVGRPDWSRELI

-323 ATLIAVLGP
+323 ATLIAVMGP
-332 EASRSLFRPQM
+332 EASRSLFRNQM

-355 KEAGAN
+355 KEAGPN
-361 SEDTAE
+361 SDDTAE

-388 VDPFGFMKT
+388 VDPFGFMKS
-397 LSPSQISFLL
+397 LSSSQISFLL
-407 KNEPSRIK
+407 KNEPARIK

-424 EKAATILQSLSR
+424 EKAATILQTLSR
-436 DERTQVAVELGKMH
+436 DERTQVAVELGRMH

-502 GLRVSDQQLS
+502 GLRVSDQKLS
-512 ADVESSCFIFES
+512 EDVESSCFIFES

-537 RQLPPDDVIIAI
+537 RQLPPDDVITAI

-568 RKALISSLKSKSPE
+568 RKALISSLKSKTPE
-582 KEEIRIAR
+582 KEEVRTAR

-605 VNLRDVNSAYANQ
+605 VNLRDVNSAFANQ
-618 AGVPALQ
+618 AAVPALQ

>member
-1 MHLSLQPLSLFG
+1 MKFFPKIMQRFFSFERKFSKHAWFLSSLPL
-13 YSQRGPKKRACL
+13 
-25 MLLFGHL
+25 L
-32 LILMAPSVFAQERVK
+32 LILCSTIVSASERVK
-47 SLNIRQFEIEES
+47 SMNIRQFEIEES

-76 VKLFGE
+76 VKLFGD

-87 VANEALPGFGQVGF
+87 VANEALPGFGQLGLDQF
-101 KQSGKGE
+101 GKGE
-108 KYWEILRMR
+108 KFWEISRMR

-159 NLPEARSDSEK
+159 NLPEIQPDLEK
-170 AKDAVPENLEES
+170 PNGADPEAIEEP
-182 QPGEK
+182 QTAEK
-187 ALAKIETPGDTHE
+187 ALAKIESPE
-200 ELPFWKTLG
+200 EQQEEKPFWQTLG
-209 PFEWILAA
+209 TFEWILGGI
-217 VLLLLLILL
+217 LLLLLLLL

-233 SRLRAREA
+233 SRLRAREV

-251 DSPTL
+251 ETPTL
-256 PVRQARE
+256 PVRMARE
-263 EKAVLDKMQQDRQ
+263 EKAVQDKMQQDRQ

-296 KNLVGRPDWCRELI
+296 KNLVGRPDWSRELI

-323 ATLIAVLGP
+323 ATLIAVMGP
-332 EASRSLFRPQM
+332 EASRSLFRNQM

-355 KEAGAN
+355 KEAGPN
-361 SEDTAE
+361 SDDTAE

-388 VDPFGFMKT
+388 VDPFGFMKS
-397 LSPSQISFLL
+397 LSSSQISFLL
-407 KNEPSRIK
+407 KNEPARIK

-424 EKAATILQSLSR
+424 EKAATILQTLSR
-436 DERTQVAVELGKMH
+436 DERTQVAVELGRMH

-502 GLRVSDQQLS
+502 GLRVSDQKLS
-512 ADVESSCFIFES
+512 EDVESSCFIFES

-537 RQLPPDDVIIAI
+537 RQLPPDDVITAI

-568 RKALISSLKSKSPE
+568 RKALISSLKSKTPE
-582 KEEIRIAR
+582 KEEVRTAR

-605 VNLRDVNSAYANQ
+605 VNLRDVNSAFANQ
-618 AGVPALQ
+618 AAVPALQ

>member
-1 MHLSLQPLSLFG
+1 MKFFPKIMQRFFSFERKFSKHAWILSSLPL
-13 YSQRGPKKRACL
+13 
-25 MLLFGHL
+25 L
-32 LILMAPSVFAQERVK
+32 LILCSTIVSASERVK
-47 SLNIRQFEIEES
+47 SMNIRQFEIEES

-76 VKLFGE
+76 VKLFGD

-87 VANEALPGFGQVGF
+87 VANEALPGFGQLGLDQF
-101 KQSGKGE
+101 GKGE
-108 KYWEILRMR
+108 KFWEISRMR

-159 NLPEARSDSEK
+159 NLPEIQSDLEK
-170 AKDAVPENLEES
+170 PNGADPEAIEEP
-182 QPGEK
+182 QTAEK
-187 ALAKIETPGDTHE
+187 ALAKIESPE
-200 ELPFWKTLG
+200 EQQEEKPFWQTLG
-209 PFEWILAA
+209 TFEWILGGI
-217 VLLLLLILL
+217 LLLLLLLL

-233 SRLRAREA
+233 SRLRAREV

-251 DSPTL
+251 ETPTL
-256 PVRQARE
+256 PVRMARE
-263 EKAVLDKMQQDRQ
+263 EKAVQDKMQQDRQ

-296 KNLVGRPDWCRELI
+296 KNLVGRPDWSRELI

-323 ATLIAVLGP
+323 ATLIAVMGP
-332 EASRSLFRPQM
+332 EASRSLFRNQM

-355 KEAGAN
+355 KEAGPN
-361 SEDTAE
+361 SDDTAE

-388 VDPFGFMKT
+388 VDPFGFMKS
-397 LSPSQISFLL
+397 LSSSQISFLL
-407 KNEPSRIK
+407 KNEPARIK

-424 EKAATILQSLSR
+424 EKAATILQTLSR
-436 DERTQVAVELGKMH
+436 DERTQVAVELGRMH

-502 GLRVSDQQLS
+502 GLRVSDQKLS
-512 ADVESSCFIFES
+512 EDVESSCFIFES

-537 RQLPPDDVIIAI
+537 RQLPPDDVITAI

-568 RKALISSLKSKSPE
+568 RKALISSLKSKTPE
-582 KEEIRIAR
+582 KEEVRTAR

-605 VNLRDVNSAYANQ
+605 VNLRDVNSAFANQ
-618 AGVPALQ
+618 AAVPALQ

>member
-1 MHLSLQPLSLFG
+1 M
-13 YSQRGPKKRACL
+13 
-25 MLLFGHL
+25 L
-32 LILMAPSVFAQERVK
+32 LILCSTIVSASERVK
-47 SLNIRQFEIEES
+47 SMNIRQFEIEES

-76 VKLFGE
+76 VKLFGD

-87 VANEALPGFGQVGF
+87 VANEALPGFGQLGLDQF
-101 KQSGKGE
+101 GKGE
-108 KYWEILRMR
+108 KFWEISRMR

-159 NLPEARSDSEK
+159 NLPEIQPDLEK
-170 AKDAVPENLEES
+170 PNGTDPEAIEEP
-182 QPGEK
+182 QTAEK
-187 ALAKIETPGDTHE
+187 ALAKIDSPE
-200 ELPFWKTLG
+200 EQEEEKPFWQTLG
-209 PFEWILAA
+209 TFEWILGGI
-217 VLLLLLILL
+217 LLLLLLLL

-233 SRLRAREA
+233 SRLRAREV

-251 DSPTL
+251 DTPTL
-256 PVRQARE
+256 PVRMARE
-263 EKAVLDKMQQDRQ
+263 EKAVQDKMQQDRQ

-296 KNLVGRPDWCRELI
+296 KNLVGRPDWSRELI

-323 ATLIAVLGP
+323 ATLIAVMGP
-332 EASRSLFRPQM
+332 EASRSLFRNQM

-355 KEAGAN
+355 KEAGPN
-361 SEDTAE
+361 SDDTAE

-388 VDPFGFMKT
+388 VDPFGFMKS
-397 LSPSQISFLL
+397 LSSSQISFLL
-407 KNEPSRIK
+407 KNEPARIK

-424 EKAATILQSLSR
+424 EKAATILQTLSR
-436 DERTQVAVELGKMH
+436 DERTQVAVELGRMH

-502 GLRVSDQQLS
+502 GLRVSDQKLS
-512 ADVESSCFIFES
+512 EDVESSCFIFES

-537 RQLPPDDVIIAI
+537 RQLPPDDVITAI

-568 RKALISSLKSKSPE
+568 RKALISSLKSKTPE
-582 KEEIRIAR
+582 KEEVRTAR

-605 VNLRDVNSAYANQ
+605 VNLRDVNSAFANQ

>member
-1 MHLSLQPLSLFG
+1 MKFFPKIMQRFFSFERKFSKHAWFLSSLPL
-13 YSQRGPKKRACL
+13 
-25 MLLFGHL
+25 L
-32 LILMAPSVFAQERVK
+32 LILCSTIVSASERVK
-47 SLNIRQFEIEES
+47 SMNIRQFEIEES

-76 VKLFGE
+76 VKLFGD

-87 VANEALPGFGQVGF
+87 VANEALPGFGQLGLDQF
-101 KQSGKGE
+101 GKGE
-108 KYWEILRMR
+108 KFWEISRMR

-159 NLPEARSDSEK
+159 NLPEIQPDLEK
-170 AKDAVPENLEES
+170 PNGTDPEAIEEP
-182 QPGEK
+182 QTAEK
-187 ALAKIETPGDTHE
+187 ALAKIDSPE
-200 ELPFWKTLG
+200 EQQEEKPFWQTLG
-209 PFEWILAA
+209 TFEWILGGI
-217 VLLLLLILL
+217 LLLLLLLL

-233 SRLRAREA
+233 SRLRAREV

-251 DSPTL
+251 ETPTL
-256 PVRQARE
+256 PVRMARE
-263 EKAVLDKMQQDRQ
+263 EKAVQDKMQQDRQ

-296 KNLVGRPDWCRELI
+296 KNLVGRPDWSRELI
-310 QEMTRDKQSMDQL
+310 QEMTREKQSMDQL
-323 ATLIAVLGP
+323 ATLIAVMGP
-332 EASRSLFRPQM
+332 EASRSLFRNQM

-355 KEAGAN
+355 KEAGPN
-361 SEDTAE
+361 SDDTAE

-388 VDPFGFMKT
+388 VDPFGFMKS
-397 LSPSQISFLL
+397 LSSSQISFLL
-407 KNEPSRIK
+407 KNEPARIK

-424 EKAATILQSLSR
+424 EKAATILQTLSR
-436 DERTQVAVELGKMH
+436 DERTQVAVELGRMH

-502 GLRVSDQQLS
+502 GLRVSDQKLS
-512 ADVESSCFIFES
+512 EDVESSCFIFES

-537 RQLPPDDVIIAI
+537 RQLPPDDVITAI

-568 RKALISSLKSKSPE
+568 RKALISSLKSKTPE
-582 KEEIRIAR
+582 KEEVRTAR

-605 VNLRDVNSAYANQ
+605 VNLRDVNSAFANQ
-618 AGVPALQ
+618 AAVPALQ

>member
-1 MHLSLQPLSLFG
+1 MKFFPKIMQRFFSFERNNSKHAWLLSSLPL
-13 YSQRGPKKRACL
+13 
-25 MLLFGHL
+25 L
-32 LILMAPSVFAQERVK
+32 LILCSTIVSASERVK
-47 SLNIRQFEIEES
+47 SMNIRQFEIEES

-76 VKLFGE
+76 VKLFGD

-87 VANEALPGFGQVGF
+87 VANEALPGFGQLGLDQF
-101 KQSGKGE
+101 GKGE
-108 KYWEILRMR
+108 KFWEISRMR

-159 NLPEARSDSEK
+159 NLPEIQPDLEK
-170 AKDAVPENLEES
+170 PNGADPEAIEEP
-182 QPGEK
+182 QTAEK
-187 ALAKIETPGDTHE
+187 ALAKIESPE
-200 ELPFWKTLG
+200 EQEEEKPFWQTLG
-209 PFEWILAA
+209 TFEWILGGI
-217 VLLLLLILL
+217 LLLLLLLL

-233 SRLRAREA
+233 SRLRAREV

-251 DSPTL
+251 DTPTL
-256 PVRQARE
+256 PVRMARE
-263 EKAVLDKMQQDRQ
+263 EKAVQDKMQQDRQ

-296 KNLVGRPDWCRELI
+296 KNLVGRPDWSRELI

-323 ATLIAVLGP
+323 ATLIAVMGP
-332 EASRSLFRPQM
+332 EASRSLFRNQM

-355 KEAGAN
+355 KEAGPN
-361 SEDTAE
+361 SDDTAE

-388 VDPFGFMKT
+388 VDPFGFMKS
-397 LSPSQISFLL
+397 LSSSQISFLL
-407 KNEPSRIK
+407 KNEPARIK

-424 EKAATILQSLSR
+424 EKAATILQTLSR
-436 DERTQVAVELGKMH
+436 DERTQVAVELGRMH

-502 GLRVSDQQLS
+502 GLRVSDQKLS
-512 ADVESSCFIFES
+512 EDVESSCFIFES

-537 RQLPPDDVIIAI
+537 RQLPPDDVITAI

-568 RKALISSLKSKSPE
+568 RKALISSLKSKTPE
-582 KEEIRIAR
+582 KEEVRTAR

-605 VNLRDVNSAYANQ
+605 VNLRDVNSAFANQ
-618 AGVPALQ
+618 AAVPALQ

>member
-1 MHLSLQPLSLFG
+1 MKFVLKIMQRFFSFERKFSKHAWFLSSLPL
-13 YSQRGPKKRACL
+13 
-25 MLLFGHL
+25 L
-32 LILMAPSVFAQERVK
+32 LILCSTIVSASERVK
-47 SLNIRQFEIEES
+47 SMNIRQFEIEES

-76 VKLFGE
+76 VKLFGD

-87 VANEALPGFGQVGF
+87 VANEALPGFGQLGLDQF
-101 KQSGKGE
+101 GKGE
-108 KYWEILRMR
+108 KFWEISRMR

-159 NLPEARSDSEK
+159 NLPEIQPDLEK
-170 AKDAVPENLEES
+170 PNGADPEAIEEP
-182 QPGEK
+182 QTAEK
-187 ALAKIETPGDTHE
+187 ALAKIESPE
-200 ELPFWKTLG
+200 EQQEEKPFWQTLG
-209 PFEWILAA
+209 TFEWILGGI
-217 VLLLLLILL
+217 LLLLLLLL

-233 SRLRAREA
+233 SRLRAREV

-251 DSPTL
+251 ETPTL
-256 PVRQARE
+256 PVRMARE
-263 EKAVLDKMQQDRQ
+263 EKAVQDKMQQDRQ

-296 KNLVGRPDWCRELI
+296 KNLVGRPDWSRELI

-323 ATLIAVLGP
+323 ATLIAVMGP
-332 EASRSLFRPQM
+332 EASRSLFRNQM

-355 KEAGAN
+355 KEAGPN
-361 SEDTAE
+361 SDNTAE

-388 VDPFGFMKT
+388 VDPFGFMKS
-397 LSPSQISFLL
+397 LSSSQISFLL
-407 KNEPSRIK
+407 KNEPARIK

-424 EKAATILQSLSR
+424 EKAATILQTLSR
-436 DERTQVAVELGKMH
+436 DERTQVAVELGRMH

-502 GLRVSDQQLS
+502 GLRVSDQKLS
-512 ADVESSCFIFES
+512 EDVESSCFIFES

-537 RQLPPDDVIIAI
+537 RQLPPDDVITAI

-568 RKALISSLKSKSPE
+568 RKALISSLKSKTPE
-582 KEEIRIAR
+582 KEEVRTAR

-605 VNLRDVNSAYANQ
+605 VNLRDVNSAFANQ
-618 AGVPALQ
+618 AAVPALQ

>member
-1 MHLSLQPLSLFG
+1 MKFFPKIMQRFFSFERKFSKHAWLLSSLPL
-13 YSQRGPKKRACL
+13 
-25 MLLFGHL
+25 L
-32 LILMAPSVFAQERVK
+32 LILCSTIVSASERVK
-47 SLNIRQFEIEES
+47 SMNIRQFEIEES

-76 VKLFGE
+76 VKLFGD

-87 VANEALPGFGQVGF
+87 VANEALPGFGQLGLDQF
-101 KQSGKGE
+101 GKGE
-108 KYWEILRMR
+108 KFWEISRMR

-159 NLPEARSDSEK
+159 NLPEIQPDLEK
-170 AKDAVPENLEES
+170 PNGADPEAIEEP
-182 QPGEK
+182 QTAEK
-187 ALAKIETPGDTHE
+187 ALAKIESPE
-200 ELPFWKTLG
+200 EQQEEKPFWQTLG
-209 PFEWILAA
+209 TFEWILGGI
-217 VLLLLLILL
+217 LLLLLLLL

-233 SRLRAREA
+233 SRLRAREV

-251 DSPTL
+251 DTPTL
-256 PVRQARE
+256 PVRMARE
-263 EKAVLDKMQQDRQ
+263 EKAVQDKMQQDRQ

-296 KNLVGRPDWCRELI
+296 KNLVGRPDWSRELI

-323 ATLIAVLGP
+323 ATLIAVMGP
-332 EASRSLFRPQM
+332 EASRSLFRNQM

-355 KEAGAN
+355 KEAGPN
-361 SEDTAE
+361 SDDTAE

-388 VDPFGFMKT
+388 VDPFGFMKS
-397 LSPSQISFLL
+397 LSSSQISFLL
-407 KNEPSRIK
+407 KNEPARIK

-424 EKAATILQSLSR
+424 EKAATILQTLSR
-436 DERTQVAVELGKMH
+436 DERTQVAVELGRMH

-512 ADVESSCFIFES
+512 EDVEGSCFIFES

-537 RQLPPDDVIIAI
+537 RQLPPDDVITAI

-568 RKALISSLKSKSPE
+568 RKALISSLKSKTPE
-582 KEEIRIAR
+582 KEEVRTAR

-605 VNLRDVNSAYANQ
+605 VNLRDVNSAFANQ

>member
-1 MHLSLQPLSLFG
+1 MKFIPKIMQRFFSFERKFSKHAWFLSSLPL
-13 YSQRGPKKRACL
+13 
-25 MLLFGHL
+25 L
-32 LILMAPSVFAQERVK
+32 LILCSTIVSASERVK
-47 SLNIRQFEIEES
+47 SMNIRQFEIEES

-76 VKLFGE
+76 VKLFGD

-87 VANEALPGFGQVGF
+87 VANEALPGFGQLGLDQF
-101 KQSGKGE
+101 GKGE
-108 KYWEILRMR
+108 KFWEISRMR

-159 NLPEARSDSEK
+159 NLPEIQPDLEK
-170 AKDAVPENLEES
+170 PNGADPEAIEEP
-182 QPGEK
+182 QTAEK
-187 ALAKIETPGDTHE
+187 ALAKIESPE
-200 ELPFWKTLG
+200 EQQEEKPFWQTLG
-209 PFEWILAA
+209 TFEWILGGI
-217 VLLLLLILL
+217 LLLLLLLL

-233 SRLRAREA
+233 SRLRAREV

-251 DSPTL
+251 ETPTL
-256 PVRQARE
+256 PVRMARE
-263 EKAVLDKMQQDRQ
+263 EKAVQDKMQQDRQ

-296 KNLVGRPDWCRELI
+296 KNLVGRPDWSRELI

-323 ATLIAVLGP
+323 ATLIAVMGP
-332 EASRSLFRPQM
+332 EASRSLFRNQM

-355 KEAGAN
+355 KEAGPN
-361 SEDTAE
+361 SDDTAE

-388 VDPFGFMKT
+388 VDPFGFMKS
-397 LSPSQISFLL
+397 LSSSQISFLL
-407 KNEPSRIK
+407 KNEPARIK

-424 EKAATILQSLSR
+424 EKAATILQTLSR
-436 DERTQVAVELGKMH
+436 DERTQVAVELGRMH

-502 GLRVSDQQLS
+502 GLRVSDQKLS
-512 ADVESSCFIFES
+512 EDVESSCFIFES

-537 RQLPPDDVIIAI
+537 RQLPPDDVITAI

-568 RKALISSLKSKSPE
+568 RKALISSLKSKTPE
-582 KEEIRIAR
+582 KEEVRTAR

-605 VNLRDVNSAYANQ
+605 VNLRDVNSAFANQ
-618 AGVPALQ
+618 AAVPALQ

>member
-1 MHLSLQPLSLFG
+1 MKFFPKIMQRFFSFERKFSKHAWLLSSLPL
-13 YSQRGPKKRACL
+13 
-25 MLLFGHL
+25 L
-32 LILMAPSVFAQERVK
+32 LILCSTIVSASERVK
-47 SLNIRQFEIEES
+47 SMNIRQFEIEES

-76 VKLFGE
+76 VKLFGD

-87 VANEALPGFGQVGF
+87 VANEALPGFGQLGLDQF
-101 KQSGKGE
+101 GKGE
-108 KYWEILRMR
+108 KFWEISRMR

-159 NLPEARSDSEK
+159 NLPEIQPDLEK
-170 AKDAVPENLEES
+170 PNGADPEAIEEP
-182 QPGEK
+182 QTAEK
-187 ALAKIETPGDTHE
+187 ALAKIESPE
-200 ELPFWKTLG
+200 EQEEEKPFWQTLG
-209 PFEWILAA
+209 TFEWILGGI
-217 VLLLLLILL
+217 LLLLLLLL

-233 SRLRAREA
+233 SRLRAREV

-251 DSPTL
+251 DTPTL
-256 PVRQARE
+256 PVRMARE
-263 EKAVLDKMQQDRQ
+263 EKAVQDKMQQDRQ

-296 KNLVGRPDWCRELI
+296 KNLVGRPDWSRELI

-323 ATLIAVLGP
+323 ATLIAVMGP
-332 EASRSLFRPQM
+332 EASRSLFRNQM

-355 KEAGAN
+355 KEAGPN
-361 SEDTAE
+361 SDDTAE

-388 VDPFGFMKT
+388 VDPFGFMKS
-397 LSPSQISFLL
+397 LSSSQISFLL
-407 KNEPSRIK
+407 KNEPARIK

-424 EKAATILQSLSR
+424 EKAATILQTLSR
-436 DERTQVAVELGKMH
+436 DERTQVAVELGRMH

-502 GLRVSDQQLS
+502 GLRVSDQKLS
-512 ADVESSCFIFES
+512 EDVESSCFIFES

-537 RQLPPDDVIIAI
+537 RQLPPDDVITAI

-568 RKALISSLKSKSPE
+568 RKALISSLKSKTPE
-582 KEEIRIAR
+582 KEEVRTAR

-605 VNLRDVNSAYANQ
+605 VNLRDVNSAFANQ
-618 AGVPALQ
+618 AAVPALQ

>member
-1 MHLSLQPLSLFG
+1 MKFFPKIMQRFFSFERKFSKHAWLLSSLPL
-13 YSQRGPKKRACL
+13 
-25 MLLFGHL
+25 L
-32 LILMAPSVFAQERVK
+32 LILCSTIVSASERVK
-47 SLNIRQFEIEES
+47 SMNIRQFEIEES

-76 VKLFGE
+76 VKLFGD

-87 VANEALPGFGQVGF
+87 VANEALPGFGQLGLDQF
-101 KQSGKGE
+101 GKGE
-108 KYWEILRMR
+108 KFWEISRMR

-159 NLPEARSDSEK
+159 NLPEIQPDLEK
-170 AKDAVPENLEES
+170 PNGADPEAIDEP
-182 QPGEK
+182 QTAEK
-187 ALAKIETPGDTHE
+187 ALAKIESPE
-200 ELPFWKTLG
+200 EQQEEKPFWQTLG
-209 PFEWILAA
+209 TFEWILGGI
-217 VLLLLLILL
+217 LLLLLLLL

-233 SRLRAREA
+233 SRLRAREV

-251 DSPTL
+251 ETPTL
-256 PVRQARE
+256 PVRMARE
-263 EKAVLDKMQQDRQ
+263 EKAVQDKMQQDRQ

-296 KNLVGRPDWCRELI
+296 KNLVGRPDWSRELI

-323 ATLIAVLGP
+323 ATLIAVMGP
-332 EASRSLFRPQM
+332 EASRSLFRNQM

-355 KEAGAN
+355 KEAGPN
-361 SEDTAE
+361 SDDTAE

-388 VDPFGFMKT
+388 VDPFGFMKS
-397 LSPSQISFLL
+397 LSSSQISFLL
-407 KNEPSRIK
+407 KNEPARIK

-424 EKAATILQSLSR
+424 EKAATILQTLSR
-436 DERTQVAVELGKMH
+436 DERTQVAVELGRMH

-512 ADVESSCFIFES
+512 EDVESSCFIFES

-537 RQLPPDDVIIAI
+537 RQLPPDDVITAI

-568 RKALISSLKSKSPE
+568 RKALISSLKSKTPE
-582 KEEIRIAR
+582 KEEVRTAR

-605 VNLRDVNSAYANQ
+605 VNLRDVNSAFANQ
-618 AGVPALQ
+618 AAVPALQ

>member
-1 MHLSLQPLSLFG
+1 MKFIPKIMQRFFSFERKFSKHAWLLSSLPL
-13 YSQRGPKKRACL
+13 
-25 MLLFGHL
+25 L
-32 LILMAPSVFAQERVK
+32 LILCSTIVSASERVK
-47 SLNIRQFEIEES
+47 SMNIRQFEIEES

-76 VKLFGE
+76 VKLFGD

-87 VANEALPGFGQVGF
+87 VANEALPGFGQLGLDQF
-101 KQSGKGE
+101 GKGE
-108 KYWEILRMR
+108 KFWEISRMR

-159 NLPEARSDSEK
+159 NLPEIQPDLEK
-170 AKDAVPENLEES
+170 PNGADPEAIEEP
-182 QPGEK
+182 QTAEK
-187 ALAKIETPGDTHE
+187 ALAKIESPE
-200 ELPFWKTLG
+200 EQQEEKPFWQTLG
-209 PFEWILAA
+209 TFEWILGGI
-217 VLLLLLILL
+217 LLLLLLLL

-233 SRLRAREA
+233 SRLRAREV

-251 DSPTL
+251 ETPTL
-256 PVRQARE
+256 PVRMARE
-263 EKAVLDKMQQDRQ
+263 EKAVQDKMQQDRQ

-296 KNLVGRPDWCRELI
+296 KNLVGRPDWSRELI

-323 ATLIAVLGP
+323 ATLIAVMGP
-332 EASRSLFRPQM
+332 EASRSLFRNQM

-355 KEAGAN
+355 KEAGPN
-361 SEDTAE
+361 SDDTAE

-388 VDPFGFMKT
+388 VDPFGFMKS
-397 LSPSQISFLL
+397 LSSSQISFLL
-407 KNEPSRIK
+407 KNEPARIK

-424 EKAATILQSLSR
+424 EKAATILQTLSR
-436 DERTQVAVELGKMH
+436 DERTQVAVELGRMH

-512 ADVESSCFIFES
+512 EDVESSCFIFES

-537 RQLPPDDVIIAI
+537 RQLPPDDVITAI

-568 RKALISSLKSKSPE
+568 RKALISSLKSKTPE
-582 KEEIRIAR
+582 KEEVRTAR

-605 VNLRDVNSAYANQ
+605 VNLRDVNSAFANQ
-618 AGVPALQ
+618 AAVPALQ

>member
-1 MHLSLQPLSLFG
+1 MKFFPKIMQRFFSFERKFSKHAWFLSSLPL
-13 YSQRGPKKRACL
+13 
-25 MLLFGHL
+25 L
-32 LILMAPSVFAQERVK
+32 LILCSTIVSASERVK
-47 SLNIRQFEIEES
+47 SMNIRQFEIEES

-76 VKLFGE
+76 VKLFGD

-87 VANEALPGFGQVGF
+87 VANEALPGFGQLGLDQF
-101 KQSGKGE
+101 GKGE
-108 KYWEILRMR
+108 KFWEISRMR

-159 NLPEARSDSEK
+159 NLPEIQPDLEK
-170 AKDAVPENLEES
+170 PNGADPEAIEEP
-182 QPGEK
+182 QTAEK
-187 ALAKIETPGDTHE
+187 ALAKIESPE
-200 ELPFWKTLG
+200 EQQEEKPFWQTLG
-209 PFEWILAA
+209 TFEWILGGI
-217 VLLLLLILL
+217 LLLLLLLL

-233 SRLRAREA
+233 SRLRAREV

-251 DSPTL
+251 DTPTL
-256 PVRQARE
+256 PVRMARE
-263 EKAVLDKMQQDRQ
+263 EKAVQDKMQQDRQ

-296 KNLVGRPDWCRELI
+296 KNLVGRPDWSRELI

-323 ATLIAVLGP
+323 ATLIAVMGP
-332 EASRSLFRPQM
+332 EASRSLFRNQM

-355 KEAGAN
+355 KEAGPN
-361 SEDTAE
+361 SDDTAE

-388 VDPFGFMKT
+388 VDPFGFMKS
-397 LSPSQISFLL
+397 LSSSQISFLL
-407 KNEPSRIK
+407 KNEPARIK

-424 EKAATILQSLSR
+424 EKAATILQTLSR
-436 DERTQVAVELGKMH
+436 DERTQVAVELGRMH

-512 ADVESSCFIFES
+512 EDVESSCFIFES

-537 RQLPPDDVIIAI
+537 RQLPPDDVITAI

-568 RKALISSLKSKSPE
+568 RKALISSLKSKTPE
-582 KEEIRIAR
+582 KEEVRTAR

-605 VNLRDVNSAYANQ
+605 VNLRDVNSAFANQ
-618 AGVPALQ
+618 AAVPALQ